1 MCRVAASAR
10 FIVLWLI
17 ALTVCTEMMGA
28 STKESDRTV
37 SGLGIIDQVIAS
49 GPEPVFRADGYTFR
63 VSAATEV
70 RFREGLTALS
80 EVGTNTL
87 AKFDGERNSSGE
99 IVATKVEFARLK
111 LPKRIP
117 GPTDLQWT
125 TFPPGSKID
134 AYKGFAA
141 AGTDFPE
148 EDQGG
153 WCGWYPVPQ
162 DAVLQER
169 IRKVGMR
176 VVPQYQRDLPA
187 DDRAK
192 IPFRFYVVGGTYRR
206 TAIFCDHGLVLVP
219 AVAVE
224 RLTSDDLLAALL
236 AEGVAGV
243 LQQQAEDGRPYT
255 VKDAAMLAAGAGGIA
270 GPIPGAAAGTGR
282 LIEQL
287 KAGRSMEHARGRMA
301 LGLMSDA
308 GFDPHQAPEAWRLLA
323 PDRLPKDLSKLKD
336 PERGRYLLNFLK
348 VQNSPAAAPSVSAP
362 QASDKAKATPGSP
375 DAAPRP

>member
-1 MCRVAASAR
+1 
-10 FIVLWLI
+10 
-17 ALTVCTEMMGA
+17 MGA

-37 SGLGIIDQVIAS
+37 SGLGIIDRVIAS
-49 GPEPVFRADGYTFR
+49 GSEPVFRADGYTFR

-70 RFREGLTALS
+70 RFREGLKALS

-99 IVATKVEFARLK
+99 VVATKVEFARLK
-111 LPKRIP
+111 LPKHKNE
-117 GPTDLQWT
+117 PTDLQVT

-134 AYKGFAA
+134 AYKGFGTAA
-141 AGTDFPE
+141 TNFPE

-153 WCGWYPVPQ
+153 WCGWYPVPP
-162 DAVLQER
+162 DAALQER
-169 IRKVGMR
+169 IRQIGMR
-176 VVPQYQRDLPA
+176 VVPKYQRDLPV

-192 IPFRFYVVGGTYRR
+192 IPFRFYVVEGTYRR

-219 AVAVE
+219 VIAVE
-224 RLTSDDLLAALL
+224 RLPSDDLLAAVL

-255 VKDAAMLAAGAGGIA
+255 LIDAAKLAAGAA
-270 GPIPGAAAGTGR
+270 GPIPFAAVGTGG

-287 KAGRSMEHARGRMA
+287 RTGRSMEHARGRMA
-301 LGLMSDA
+301 LALMADA
-308 GFDPHQAPEAWRLLA
+308 GYDPHQAPEAWRLLA
-323 PDRLPKDLSKLKD
+323 PERLPKDLAKLKD
-336 PERGRYLLNFLK
+336 PERSLYLLNFLK
-348 VQNSPAAAPSVSAP
+348 VQYNPAAVPSISAP
-362 QASDKAKATPGSP
+362 QAKDKATATPGSP